1 MSATRSTTTRPL
13 PADAGEVLE
22 SLYQH
27 RLLSATQVR
36 AMHAPRASLR
46 WTQQLLRSLDEHGLA
61 QAVRVGRGARK
72 LYFITAA
79 GADAVEQVPTR
90 VETRRKLITPAQA
103 LGPLRAHTLAVNDV
117 GIAFQRAA
125 QERGDECGPFAW
137 RHEVAHPI
145 GALPGRRRSELLIC
159 DAVLHYLLY
168 GPDEELTFHYRFLE
182 LDRGTIPVDELGAK
196 LARYARLHRF
206 TPDPH
211 PDATDPPRPAWEG
224 HYPVFPDVLCVLAH
238 QPRSRL
244 ERRLRTTI
252 NLCRTDPLLQREDA
266 VQVWLCLLDDLLADG
281 PFASIFVSHRQPTQ
295 LVDWLGAAIT
305 PTSARQRPGA

>member
-1 MSATRSTTTRPL
+1 MSASTSTTSRPL
-13 PADAGEVLE
+13 PAAAGEVLE
-22 SLYQH
+22 GLYQH
-27 RLLSATQVR
+27 RLLSAAQVR
-36 AMHAPRASLR
+36 AMHAQHASLR
-46 WTQQLLRSLDEHGLA
+46 WTQQLLRSLAEHGLID
-61 QAVRVGRGARK
+61 AVRVGRGARK

-103 LGPLRAHTLAVNDV
+103 LGPLRAHTLAVNEV
-117 GIAFQRAA
+117 GIGFQRAA
-125 QERGDECGPFAW
+125 QQRGDECGPFAW

-145 GALPGRRRSELLIC
+145 GALPGRRRGELLIC

-168 GPDEELTFHYRFLE
+168 EPNDKLTFQYRFLE

-196 LARYARLHRF
+196 LARYARLHCF
-206 TPDPH
+206 TPDVGSEST
-211 PDATDPPRPAWEG
+211 ASARPAWEG

-244 ERRLRTTI
+244 ERRLQTTI
-252 NLCRTDPLLQREDA
+252 NLCRTDPLLQRESA

-281 PFASIFVSHRQPTQ
+281 PFAPIFVSHRQPTH
-295 LVDWLGAAIT
+295 LVDWLGAGET
-305 PTSARQRPGA
+305 RTSARRRPGA

>member
-1 MSATRSTTTRPL
+1 MSASTSTTSRPL
-13 PADAGEVLE
+13 PAAAGEVLE
-22 SLYQH
+22 GRYQH
-27 RLLSATQVR
+27 RLLSVAQVR
-36 AMHAPRASLR
+36 AMHAPHASLR
-46 WTQQLLRSLDEHGLA
+46 WTQQLLRSLAEHCLIE
-61 QAVRVGRGARK
+61 AVRVGRGARK

-117 GIAFQRAA
+117 GIAFWQAA
-125 QERGDECGPFAW
+125 QQRGDECGPFAW
-137 RHEVAHPI
+137 RHEVAHPT

-159 DAVLHYLLY
+159 DALLHYLLY
-168 GPDEELTFHYRFLE
+168 GPAEEQTFHYRFLE

-196 LARYARLHRF
+196 LGRYARLHRF
-206 TPDPH
+206 TPDP
-211 PDATDPPRPAWEG
+211 AAGETGGARPAWEA

-244 ERRLRTTI
+244 ERRLQTTI
-252 NLCRTDPLLQREDA
+252 NLCRTDPLLQRESA
-266 VQVWLCLLDDLLADG
+266 VQVWLCLLEDLLADG
-281 PFASIFVSHRQPTQ
+281 PFAPIFVSHRQPTQ
-295 LVDWLGAAIT
+295 LVDWLGAANT